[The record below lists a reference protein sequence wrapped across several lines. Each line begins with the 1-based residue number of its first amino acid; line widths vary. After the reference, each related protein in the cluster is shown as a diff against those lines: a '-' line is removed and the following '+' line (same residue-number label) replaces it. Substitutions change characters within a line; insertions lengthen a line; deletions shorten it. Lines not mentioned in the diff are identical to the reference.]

1 MTSRKA
7 AGARGW
13 EIGGGAGRAA
23 WRRSALVAAM
33 AAALAGCAP
42 VAPVPDVGSVQTPL
56 PVPPPTNA
64 PIRADTPNTARGSAM
79 AFVSVIRSME
89 PAVERECVQRRRSP
103 LNCDFQF
110 VVDDRPGL
118 EPNAFQTLDNAGRPI
133 IGFTLSLI
141 AATRNTDELA
151 FVVGHEA
158 AHHILNHIEQKSG
171 AAAAGAVIL
180 SGIAAAY
187 GADAAS
193 IRAAQQV
200 GAQVG
205 ARYYSKDWELQADY
219 LGAIV
224 TLNAGYDPVRGAEF
238 FARIPDPGD
247 RVLGSH
253 PSRAQRQAQVA
264 QAVADVAS
272 GRAR

>member
-23 WRRSALVAAM
+23 WRRSALVAAT

-42 VAPVPDVGSVQTPL
+42 VAPVPDVGSVQAPL
-56 PVPPPTNA
+56 PVPPTNA

-158 AHHILNHIEQKSG
+158 SHHILNHIEQKSG
-171 AAAAGAVIL
+171 AATAGAVIL

>member
-1 MTSRKA
+1 MTTTTGWA
-7 AGARGW
+7 LDTARPPSG
-13 EIGGGAGRAA
+13 
-23 WRRSALVAAM
+23 LKAM
-33 AAALAGCAP
+33 AAAVLTASILAGCAIEP
-42 VAPVPDVGSVQTPL
+42 APMPTDPSAIGQVVVPAAAVRQDIPQ
-56 PVPPPTNA
+56 
-64 PIRADTPNTARGSAM
+64 TARGSAM
-79 AFVSVIRSME
+79 AFVSVIRQME
-89 PAVERECVQRRRSP
+89 PAVERECVQRRRTP
-103 LNCDFQF
+103 INCDFQF

-158 AHHILNHIEQKSG
+158 SHHILNHIDQKTSAS
-171 AAAAGAVIL
+171 AAAAVIL
-180 SGIAAAY
+180 SGIAAAS
-187 GADAAS
+187 GGDATA
-193 IRAAQQV
+193 IRAAQRV

-205 ARYYSKDWELQADY
+205 ANYYSKDWELQADY

-224 TLNAGYDPVRGAEF
+224 ALNAGYDPVRGAEF

-253 PSRAQRQAQVA
+253 PSRAQRQAMVA
-264 QAVADVAS
+264 KAVGDVSS